1 MIMFAFGIIY
11 ANIRYS
17 LLLFEYEDF
26 FFFFFWK
33 RKNWVRDPPKWI
45 TLTGV

>member
-26 FFFFFWK
+26 FFFFFGK
-33 RKNWVRDPPKWI
+33 EKI
-45 TLTGV
+45 GLEIHQSG

>member
-1 MIMFAFGIIY
+1 MIMFAFGIIN
-11 ANIRYS
+11 ANIRYL
-17 LLLFEYEDF
+17 LLLFEYEDI
-26 FFFFFWK
+26 FFFFWK